1 MTPTKIEIYP
11 FYFRNFKRR
20 SINDANNTNF
30 SGLTTL
36 GFGISKQTKI
46 LGSLEWGS
54 TVIHLSKQSVFCLI
68 YFRSKVVITSCIQM
82 VSYHHLPMFFPHSIC
97 FSIFLV
103 EDIDVIKMKS
113 RNSTRVAIL
122 IYKISLYYR
131 NTKK

>member
-36 GFGISKQTKI
+36 GFGISKPTKI

-54 TVIHLSKQSVFCLI
+54 TVIHLSKQSVFCHI